1 MGRRKNDAQGGLRL
15 EETTKKNTSPNW
27 GGRRKGAGAK
37 RRLPPGARVRS
48 VKMTD
53 EEYEKVKEFLKSIRI
68 DKRSE

>member
-1 MGRRKNDAQGGLRL
+1 MGRRKNAAQGGVRL

-37 RRLPPGARVRS
+37 RKLPPGARVRS

-53 EEYEKVKEFLKSIRI
+53 AEYEKVKEFLKKLRRET
-68 DKRSE
+68 K

>member
-1 MGRRKNDAQGGLRL
+1 M

-37 RRLPPGARVRS
+37 RQLPPDARVRS

-53 EEYEKVKEFLKSIRI
+53 TEYEKVKEFLKSLRMTQ
-68 DKRSE
+68 RA